1 MSKEPEFPPPTRI
14 GRRLFFDR
22 HVIENYKRELLGLP
36 LLERD
41 PRAPI
46 ELVPALQLSEELGRH
61 RRTIGR
67 RILDAQQRR
76 ASASGA
82 QATAAG

>member
-1 MSKEPEFPPPTRI
+1 MSKEPEFPTPTRI

-41 PRAPI
+41 PREPI
-46 ELVPALQLSEELGRH
+46 EFVGAIQVSEELGRH
-61 RRTIGR
+61 RRTLGR
-67 RILDAQQRR
+67 RILAAQR
-76 ASASGA
+76 
-82 QATAAG
+82 TAADPPEPKAVAV